1 MPTNRKEQFKTLI
14 AYGLMY
20 LLWAVSL
27 PIAGWVI
34 IDVRDTILT
43 VLAVINTKQ
52 FEAGSREAFY
62 SNLELRAADTTS
74 WIFVGVILVIMIVL
88 IENIYRNGMFIGR
101 LFPRFFLVL
110 AICLGLLGL
119 NGLINDLARLAVGA
133 FTWRGLFA
141 PAVYGVLAALLFWV
155 SRSKKLPANPKP
167 EMPIF

>member
-1 MPTNRKEQFKTLI
+1 MEQFKTLI

-52 FEAGSREAFY
+52 FESGTREAFY
-62 SNLELRAADTTS
+62 ANLELRAADTTS
-74 WIFVGVILVIMIVL
+74 WIFVGIVLVIMIVL
-88 IENIYRNGMFIGR
+88 IENIYRNGMFVG
-101 LFPRFFLVL
+101 LLWTRFFLVL

-133 FTWRGLFA
+133 FTWRGLFG
-141 PAVYGVLAALLFWV
+141 PAVYGVLAVFFFGL
-155 SRSKKLPANPKP
+155 SRSRKLPANPKP
-167 EMPIF
+167 ESPLQ

>member
-1 MPTNRKEQFKTLI
+1 MQMNRMEQFKSVI

-20 LLWAVSL
+20 LLWAISL

-34 IDVRDTILT
+34 IDIRDTILT

-52 FEAGSREAFY
+52 FEAGTREAFY

-74 WIFVGVILVIMIVL
+74 WVFVGVILVIMIVL

-101 LFPRFFLVL
+101 LWKRFFLVL
-110 AICLGLLGL
+110 AVCLGLLGL

-133 FTWRGLFA
+133 FTWRGLFG
-141 PAVYGVLAALLFWV
+141 PAVYGLLAVFLFV
-155 SRSKKLPANPKP
+155 IGRSKRLPEN
-167 EMPIF
+167 